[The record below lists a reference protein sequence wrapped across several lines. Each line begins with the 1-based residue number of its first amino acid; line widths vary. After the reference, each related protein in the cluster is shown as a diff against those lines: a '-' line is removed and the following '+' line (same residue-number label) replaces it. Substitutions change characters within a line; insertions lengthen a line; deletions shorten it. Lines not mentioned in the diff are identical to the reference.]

1 MGMSEIKW
9 IKISTE
15 IFDDEKMKL
24 IDAMSDRDTI
34 FYIWVRLLVQ
44 AGKVNNNG
52 YVYLSADTSYNEE
65 MLSTIFNRSLS
76 AIRTAFKVLEDFK
89 MIEILEDKKIRI
101 VNWDKHQNVE
111 GMERAREQSKLRMRR
126 KRERDRQKLNEVNEK
141 LKENVTNSN
150 SNVTDSNSSV
160 TVTTQIEKENKS
172 NNETIKTKNNK
183 DVNKIEISN
192 LDIITQQAKEI
203 QNYYESL
210 SGESNTLNLSSIKVA
225 IAQHSAQYVK
235 LAIEKSIQ
243 VNKMN
248 MRYINGILKNWKK
261 EGYPKVE
268 SEVDGRESCI
278 SNGTEVTEFKPK
290 APRRISQEERENTE
304 GKLI

>member
-1 MGMSEIKW
+1 MSEIKW

-15 IFDDEKMKL
+15 IFDDEKIKL

-126 KRERDRQKLNEVNEK
+126 KRERDKQKLNEVNEK

-150 SNVTDSNSSV
+150 SNVTESNSSV

-172 NNETIKTKNNK
+172 NNETIKTKNIK

-210 SGESNTLNLSSIKVA
+210 SGEINALSLSSLKVA
-225 IAQHSAQYVK
+225 IAQHSVQYVK

-261 EGYPKVE
+261 EGYPCME
-268 SEVDGRESCI
+268 SEVHGRECNV
-278 SNGTEVTEFKPK
+278 SNGIETTEFKPK
-290 APRRISQEERENTE
+290 APRRISESERKNTE

>member
-1 MGMSEIKW
+1 MSEIKW

-15 IFDDEKMKL
+15 IFDDEKIKL

-34 FYIWVRLLVQ
+34 FYVWVRLLVQ
-44 AGKVNNNG
+44 AGKINNNG
-52 YVYLSADTSYNEE
+52 YVYLSADTSFDEE

-76 AIRTAFKVLEDFK
+76 AIKTALNILSEFK
-89 MIEILEDKKIRI
+89 MIQILDDKKIKI
-101 VNWDKHQNVE
+101 VNWEKHQNVQ

-126 KRERDRQKLNEVNEK
+126 KRERDKEKLNEINKK
-141 LKENVTNSN
+141 LDEVVTNN
-150 SNVTDSNSSV
+150 NCNVTDSNSSV
-160 TVTTQIEKENKS
+160 TVATQIEKENKS
-172 NNETIKTKNNK
+172 NNETIKTKNIK

-210 SGESNTLNLSSIKVA
+210 SGESNALNLSSLKVA
-225 IAQHSAQYVK
+225 IAQHSPKYVK
-235 LAIEKSIQ
+235 LAIERAIQ

-268 SEVDGRESCI
+268 SEADGRESCI
-278 SNGTEVTEFKPK
+278 SNGIEVTEFKPK
-290 APRRISQEERENTE
+290 APRRVSQEEREDTE